1 MEDED
6 KIKVYEHIK
15 SEIESLIK
23 TKDDK
28 EAHSSKMNGLIEY
41 LHEVG
46 MISEDFIEPEEN
58 EELKLQFVKAQL
70 IYDDLQ
76 MYTTHFQQVTAKNDA
91 LCSALQTVKNI
102 LLPLAVLSS
111 NIKKWGKYY
120 QDNDELKDLKSKLN
134 DGLEFANH
142 MRNKI
147 TGHLEDEVI
156 NNTIQW
162 EPAIFEVS
170 MKDTIM
176 QRYSI
181 YKSLIESA
189 ANSYVDPITGKHRI
203 FDYEIDLLFPETSKK
218 FQEYVVTIVNE
229 SIDFLEKFM
238 DLLNSKIVYFS
249 GVPDNIYTKA
259 GKTDFKLKKKGR

>member
-1 MEDED
+1 MELEE
-6 KIKVYEHIK
+6 KIKVFEHIK
-15 SEIESLIK
+15 SETESLINIIND
-23 TKDDK
+23 KD
-28 EAHSSKMNGLIEY
+28 AHNSKLNELIEFMRDA
-41 LHEVG
+41 G
-46 MISEDFIEPEEN
+46 MISEDFNEPEEN
-58 EELKLQFVKAQL
+58 KELEIQFVKAQL

-76 MYTTHFQQVTAKNDA
+76 MYTTHFQQVTDKYDA
-91 LCSALQTVKNI
+91 ICTALQTVKDI

-120 QDNDELKDLKSKLN
+120 QNNDELKDLKSKLN

-156 NNTIQW
+156 RNTIQC
-162 EPAIFEVS
+162 EPAIFEVR

-176 QRYSI
+176 QRYLI

-203 FDYEIDLLFPETSKK
+203 FDYEVDLSYPETNEK
-218 FQEYVVTIVNE
+218 FRDYMITLVKDSME
-229 SIDFLEKFM
+229 FLEKFKM
-238 DLLNSKIVYFS
+238 LLNSKIVYFS
-249 GVPDNIYTKA
+249 GTPENIYKKA
-259 GKTDFKLKKKGR
+259 GKTDFRLKYKGR